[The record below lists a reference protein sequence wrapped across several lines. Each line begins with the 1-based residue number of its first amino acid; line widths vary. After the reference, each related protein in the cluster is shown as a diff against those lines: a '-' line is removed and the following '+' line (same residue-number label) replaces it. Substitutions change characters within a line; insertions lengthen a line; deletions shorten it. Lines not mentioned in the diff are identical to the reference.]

1 METMRKALE
10 AVTSSPLFGVVL
22 CVAAFELGV
31 WLQKKLKTPLCHPL
45 LIAVALI
52 IVVLN
57 VFHISFEDFNEG
69 GQLVSLFLAPAT
81 AVLALSIYS
90 QLAVLK
96 KHFLPILAGCLA
108 GSLASMASA
117 FGLCRLFGLDDALT
131 ISMLP
136 KSVTTPIAMGVS
148 EAHGGIVSVTVAAV
162 IVTGVLGAMAAPA
175 LIRLFRVKDPV
186 EAGVAI
192 GACSHAVGTTK
203 AIELGEIQ
211 GAMSSI
217 AIGVSGLITVLI
229 SLFLP

>member
-1 METMRKALE
+1 MDQMIK
-10 AVTSSPLFGVVL
+10 AVTSSPLFGIVL
-22 CVAAFELGV
+22 CIAAFELGV

-52 IVVLN
+52 IAVLN

-69 GQLVSLFLAPAT
+69 GRLVSLFLAPAT
-81 AVLALSIYS
+81 AVLALSVYS

-108 GSLASMASA
+108 GALASMASA
-117 FGLCRLFGLDDALT
+117 VGLCRLFGLDDVLAM
-131 ISMLP
+131 SMLP

-148 EAHGGIVSVTVAAV
+148 EAHGGIVPVTVAAV
-162 IVTGVLGAMAAPA
+162 IVTGVLGAVAAPA

>member
-1 METMRKALE
+1 MEQMIK
-10 AVTSSPLFGVVL
+10 AVTSSPLFGIVL
-22 CVAAFELGV
+22 CIAAFELGV

-52 IVVLN
+52 IAVLN

-69 GQLVSLFLAPAT
+69 GRLVSLFLAPAT
-81 AVLALSIYS
+81 AVLALSVYS

-108 GSLASMASA
+108 GALASMASA
-117 FGLCRLFGLDDALT
+117 VGLCRLFGLDDALAM
-131 ISMLP
+131 SMLP

-148 EAHGGIVSVTVAAV
+148 EAHGGIVPVTVAAV
-162 IVTGVLGAMAAPA
+162 IVTGVLGAVAAPA

>member
-1 METMRKALE
+1 M
-10 AVTSSPLFGVVL
+10 
-22 CVAAFELGV
+22 
-31 WLQKKLKTPLCHPL
+31 
-45 LIAVALI
+45 ALI
-52 IVVLN
+52 IAVLN

-69 GQLVSLFLAPAT
+69 GRLVSLFLAPAT
-81 AVLALSIYS
+81 AVLALSVYS

-108 GSLASMASA
+108 GRSC
-117 FGLCRLFGLDDALT
+117 FNGKRGRLCRLFGLDDALAM
-131 ISMLP
+131 SMLP

-148 EAHGGIVSVTVAAV
+148 EAHGGIVPVTVAAV
-162 IVTGVLGAMAAPA
+162 IVTGVLGAVAAPA

>member
-1 METMRKALE
+1 MEQMIK
-10 AVTSSPLFGVVL
+10 AVTSSPLFGIVL
-22 CVAAFELGV
+22 CIAAFELGV

-52 IVVLN
+52 IAVLN

-69 GQLVSLFLAPAT
+69 GRLVSLFLAPAT
-81 AVLALSIYS
+81 AVLALSVYS

-108 GSLASMASA
+108 GALASMASA
-117 FGLCRLFGLDDALT
+117 VGLCRLFGLDDALAM
-131 ISMLP
+131 SMLP

-148 EAHGGIVSVTVAAV
+148 EAHGGIVPVTVAAV
-162 IVTGVLGAMAAPA
+162 IVTGVLGAVAAPA

-217 AIGVSGLITVLI
+217 AIGVSGLIPVLI